1 MKTLIQRF
9 GYALKFLEGL
19 ALKLPALFLIGLVEL
34 VNVEIFSRYLFNY
47 STRISDEYSGY
58 FYAWIVL
65 LGGVHLL
72 RSDRYLMMT
81 SVLDKLPVRGQNFV
95 YIIAAC
101 VGLSL
106 CAACLLSVSGLA
118 WLSFRLGTQSTQ
130 PSGTPLVYPQIAL
143 PIGYGL
149 LCAAYLEEILRRSV
163 GLPPRRAEDD
173 TETYGVGDTG

>member
-1 MKTLIQRF
+1 MKKLIIRF
-9 GYALKFLEGL
+9 GHALKLLEGL
-19 ALKLPALFLIGLVEL
+19 ALKLSAVFLLGLVVL
-34 VNVEIFSRYLFNY
+34 INVEIFGRLFNY
-47 STRISDEYSGY
+47 STRIADEYSGY

-81 SVLDKLPVRGQNFV
+81 SVLDKLPPKGQNFI
-95 YIIAAC
+95 YIIAAF

-118 WLSFRLGTQSTQ
+118 WLSFQLGTQSTQ
-130 PSGTPLVYPQIAL
+130 PSGTPLAYPQMAL

-173 TETYGVGDTG
+173 AETYGVGDTG

>member
-1 MKTLIQRF
+1 MKALIQRF
-9 GYALKFLEGL
+9 GTVLKFLEGL
-19 ALKLPALFLIGLVEL
+19 ALKLSALFLIGLVVL
-34 VNVEIFSRYLFNY
+34 INFEIFSRYLFNY
-47 STRISDEYSGY
+47 STRIADEYSGY

-81 SVLDKLPVRGQNFV
+81 SILDKMSARGQNFI
-95 YIIAAC
+95 YIIAAF

-106 CAACLLSVSGLA
+106 CAACLLSVSELA
-118 WLSFRLGTQSTQ
+118 WLSLRLGTQSTQ
-130 PSGTPLVYPQIAL
+130 PSGTPLIYPQMAL
-143 PIGYGL
+143 PVGYGL